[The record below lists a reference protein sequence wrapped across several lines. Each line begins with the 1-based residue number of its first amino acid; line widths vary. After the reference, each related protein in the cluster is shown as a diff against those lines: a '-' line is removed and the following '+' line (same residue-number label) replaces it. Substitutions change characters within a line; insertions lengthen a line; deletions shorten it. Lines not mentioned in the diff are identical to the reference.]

1 MRNYEIP
8 SYIKFIKKVGK
19 LMVKKYNSVS
29 SENIAELKK
38 IVGEKNVIVDAEKL
52 IPYSHDEVTDVR
64 YQHLPEACVFPENR
78 EQVAEVIKLANRAL
92 IPVTPR
98 GAGSGLSAGAAPM
111 YGGIVLSLEKMN
123 KIIEVNAEYMYM
135 VVEPGVMTE
144 NVQKAANE
152 VGLLYA
158 GDPSSGDSCFIGGNI
173 ATNAGGN
180 KAVKYGTTRAQVY
193 SIEIVTPTGEI
204 TELGGLLNKSTSGYC
219 LEQLF
224 IGSEG
229 TLGIIT
235 KATLKLVP
243 LSAYKMDFLAIYPDI
258 DAAIGSVYKLI
269 KAGIHPTSL
278 EYMDNVSIKACGRYL
293 NEALPY
299 QDESDNYLII
309 TVETD
314 NEDEL
319 DAKAEQIDELCT
331 ANGAIAVLVPES
343 KKIWAARKCVED
355 ANRAE
360 SLLHSS
366 EDLVVPI
373 KDMPY
378 AMQEIFALCKKH
390 NASGRAVCHAGDG
403 NIHLTVMQ
411 GNLTEE
417 EWPTKLDELLHDV
430 YAFTCSIGG
439 RISGEH
445 GIGHKRA
452 KYMDKVTDPVQMQ
465 LMRAIKKAI
474 DPNLILNPGTVF
486 NIE

>member
-1 MRNYEIP
+1 M
-8 SYIKFIKKVGK
+8 S
-19 LMVKKYNSVS
+19 KKYNAVS
-29 SENIAELKK
+29 TESIAELKK
-38 IVGEKNVIVDAEKL
+38 IVGEKNVIIDEEKL
-52 IPYSHDEVTDVR
+52 VPYGHDEVTDVR
-64 YQHLPEACVFPENR
+64 YQHLPEVVVFPENR

-98 GAGSGLSAGAAPM
+98 GAGSGLSAGAAPL

-135 VVEPGVMTE
+135 IVEAGVMTE
-144 NVQKAANE
+144 DVQKAANE

-193 SIEIVTPTGEI
+193 SIEVVTPTGEI

-219 LEQLF
+219 LEHLL

-235 KATLKLVP
+235 RATLKLVP
-243 LSAYKMDFLAIYPDI
+243 LSSNKMDFLAIYPDI
-258 DAAIGSVYKLI
+258 NAAIGSVYKLI
-269 KAGIHPTSL
+269 KVGIHPTSL
-278 EYMDNVSIKACGRYL
+278 EYMDNVTIRACGRYL
-293 NEALPY
+293 NEILPY
-299 QDESDNYLII
+299 QEEGDNYLII

-314 NEDEL
+314 NEAEL
-319 DAKAEQIDELCT
+319 DAKAEQIDKLCSE
-331 ANGAIAVLVPES
+331 NGAIAILIPES

-360 SLLHSS
+360 SLIHSS

-373 KDMPY
+373 KDLPY
-378 AMQEIFALCKKH
+378 AMKEIFSLCNKH
-390 NASGRAVCHAGDG
+390 KASGRAVCHAGDG

-411 GNLTEE
+411 GSITEE
-417 EWPTKLDELLHDV
+417 EWPIKLDELLHDV
-430 YAFTCSIGG
+430 YGFVYSIGG
-439 RISGEH
+439 RMSGEH
-445 GIGHKRA
+445 GIGSKRV
-452 KYMDKVTDPVQMQ
+452 KWMDKFADPVQMQ

>member
-1 MRNYEIP
+1 LQQNSLEKVEIFM
-8 SYIKFIKKVGK
+8 S
-19 LMVKKYNSVS
+19 KKYNSVTTA
-29 SENIAELKK
+29 NIVELKT
-38 IVGEKNVIVDAEKL
+38 IVGEKNVIVDGEKL
-52 IPYSHDEVTDVR
+52 IPYGHDEVTDAR
-64 YQHLPEACVFPENR
+64 YQHLPEVVVLPENR
-78 EQVAEVIKLANRAL
+78 EQVAEIIKLANRAL

-98 GAGSGLSAGAAPM
+98 GAGSGLSAGAVPLF
-111 YGGIVLSLEKMN
+111 GGILLSLEKMN
-123 KIIEVNAEYMYM
+123 KIIEIDAEYMYM

-144 NVQKAANE
+144 DVQKAANE

-193 SIEIVTPTGEI
+193 SVEIVTPTGEI

-219 LEQLF
+219 LEQLL

-229 TLGIIT
+229 TLGVIT

-243 LSAYKMDFLAIYPDI
+243 LSAHKMDFLAIYPDI

-278 EYMDNVSIKACGRYL
+278 EYMDNITIKACGRYL

-299 QDESDNYLII
+299 QDKGDNYLII

-314 NEDEL
+314 TEDAL
-319 DAKAEQIDELCT
+319 DVKAEQIDTLCT
-331 ANGAIAVLVPES
+331 ENGAIAILVAES

-360 SLLHSS
+360 SLIHSS
-366 EDLVVPI
+366 EDLVVPV
-373 KDMPY
+373 KAMPS
-378 AMQEIFALCKKH
+378 AMKEIFALCKKH
-390 NASGRAVCHAGDG
+390 QASGRAVCHAGDG

-411 GNLTEE
+411 GNITEA
-417 EWPTKLDELLHDV
+417 EWPAKLDELLHDV
-430 YAFTCSIGG
+430 YKYVYSVGG
-439 RISGEH
+439 RMSGEH
-445 GIGHKRA
+445 GIGSKRV
-452 KYMDKVTDPVQMQ
+452 KWMDKFTDPVQMQ
-465 LMRAIKKAI
+465 LMRAIKKAM

-486 NIE
+486 NIK